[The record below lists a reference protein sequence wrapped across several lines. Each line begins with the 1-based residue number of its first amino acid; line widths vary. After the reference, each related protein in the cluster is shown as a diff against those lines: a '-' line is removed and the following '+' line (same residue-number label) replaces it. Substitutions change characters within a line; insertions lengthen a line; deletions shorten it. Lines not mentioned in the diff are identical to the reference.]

1 MPCYLGYEKSSPF
14 FHKRKKNK
22 LAKDFP
28 DIVAMKNANSDVKK
42 PVRGYNQG
50 DTELY
55 SNFGF
60 MHVT

>member
-1 MPCYLGYEKSSPF
+1 MTMQYTNLDKVE
-14 FHKRKKNK
+14 
-22 LAKDFP
+22 LARSFP
-28 DIVAMKNANSDVKK
+28 DIVAMKNANSGVKE
-42 PVRGYNQG
+42 PARGHDQG